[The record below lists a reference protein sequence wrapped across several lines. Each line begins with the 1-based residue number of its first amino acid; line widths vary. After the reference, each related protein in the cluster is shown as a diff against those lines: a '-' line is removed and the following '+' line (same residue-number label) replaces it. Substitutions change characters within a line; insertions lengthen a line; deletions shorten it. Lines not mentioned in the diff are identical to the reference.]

1 MKSKVIPTH
10 EFKAEA
16 KLPKFEYLAWRKNVS
31 KYDVSLPH
39 RHNYYEVLVFTKG
52 GGKHEI
58 DFETHKI
65 KSNSIHFVAA
75 NQVHVV
81 KRLPGSSGYSFLFA
95 AEFTD
100 SNFNLSELAFYKPE
114 NTRILNLTKHD
125 FEEVVNLLAEVQNNF
140 MADNKARREE
150 IKYLF
155 QAVLLKLQ
163 RLYLLQGNAKQIL
176 PIKNKQALQLQA
188 LIEENYKKHWR
199 ASDYAAAIRTTSI
212 QLNTVSKQY
221 FGKSTEAV
229 IQERLLLEIK
239 RALVYGTK
247 SIKEICFDLNFED
260 PTYFIRFFK
269 KHTGTTPLEYRKSV
283 HE

>member
-1 MKSKVIPTH
+1 MKNKNIPTH
-10 EFKAEA
+10 ELKAEA

-58 DFETHKI
+58 DFEAHKI
-65 KSNSIHFVAA
+65 KSLSIHFVAA

-95 AEFTD
+95 PEFTD
-100 SNFNLSELAFYKPE
+100 AHFDLSQLAFYKAE
-114 NTRILNLTKHD
+114 NARILNLNKKD
-125 FEEVVNLLAEVQNNF
+125 FEEVTALLAEVQNNF
-140 MADNKARREE
+140 IADRKARREE
-150 IKYLF
+150 IKYML
-155 QAVLLKLQ
+155 QATLLKLQ
-163 RLYLLQGNAKQIL
+163 RLYLAQSTSQQIS

-188 LIEENYKKHWR
+188 LIEANYKLHWR
-199 ASDYAAAIRTTSI
+199 ASQYAAEMRTTSV
-212 QLNTVSKQY
+212 QLNVISKQH